1 MRQLLIFVLL
11 SLAACTQTEI
21 QAGPRVYAA
30 SFLLSEPGMTIDGDL
45 SDPAW
50 QNAPWSDDYIDIEGS
65 KHPAPRFRTRMKMT
79 WDDAYLYIG
88 AEMEEPDIWATLTER
103 DSVIFYDNDFE
114 VFLDPDGDC
123 ENYMELEINAFGTE
137 WDLFL
142 PKSYINGGEPDNS
155 WDIEGLRV
163 GIQIDGSL
171 NDSSDV
177 DKGWAIEIAIPMS
190 AIAPNTDLQVPPSDG
205 DRWRINF
212 SRVEWEVVR
221 DGASSSG
228 YRKIEGR
235 EADNWVWSPQ
245 HVINM
250 HLPQHWGII
259 EFIGRRRPETLQL
272 R

>member
-1 MRQLLIFVLL
+1 
-11 SLAACTQTEI
+11 
-21 QAGPRVYAA
+21 
-30 SFLLSEPGMTIDGDL
+30 
-45 SDPAW
+45 
-50 QNAPWSDDYIDIEGS
+50 
-65 KHPAPRFRTRMKMT
+65 
-79 WDDAYLYIG
+79 
-88 AEMEEPDIWATLTER
+88 
-103 DSVIFYDNDFE
+103 
-114 VFLDPDGDC
+114 
-123 ENYMELEINAFGTE
+123 
-137 WDLFL
+137 
-142 PKSYINGGEPDNS
+142 
-155 WDIEGLRV
+155 
-163 GIQIDGSL
+163 
-171 NDSSDV
+171 
-177 DKGWAIEIAIPMS
+177 MS